1 MFDVS
6 HDKLKPIH
14 NSNLL
19 ELVLSVTGSR
29 DVQAVLSVPSKMT
42 QTNNQDLIRY
52 RKQKNVFF
60 YQESYFIVDIV

>member
-6 HDKLKPIH
+6 SDKLKTIH

-29 DVQAVLSVPSKMT
+29 DVQAVLSVPSKMA

-52 RKQKNVFF
+52 RKTKDVFYLENCF
-60 YQESYFIVDIV
+60 LVDLV